1 MYISRLLSQKTKK
14 TYSQIINDTKMQR
27 AQLLLNHTDMSV
39 EKIAIMLGYSNTSN
53 FYKAFK
59 LYFGTTPRKL

>member
-1 MYISRLLSQKTKK
+1 
-14 TYSQIINDTKMQR
+14 MQR

-59 LYFGTTPRKL
+59 QYFQTTPRKL